1 MHALLAQATTFSE
14 VAPFHLHWDVLGL
27 VAFLGI
33 GYWYGLKRLT
43 PVYAP
48 QGEPAVTVLQQVFFY
63 SGLAVMVAVTSWPV
77 HDIGERSLFTFHMTE
92 HVVMALIAAPLILL
106 GVPWWL
112 MRVVVRPILPALRIL
127 TKPIIALVLFNTVL
141 AGLHYEPILEAML
154 TSDLAHFSVHLAL
167 FLTALLMWWPVIG
180 PVPDLPRLPP
190 LGRMGYLFL
199 QSLVPTIPASFL
211 TLADAPVYQI
221 YELFPR
227 LWGISAVTDQT
238 VAGLIM
244 KLGGGAV
251 LWFVIALTFFTWFA
265 EEERTAR
272 PAALRS

>member
-1 MHALLAQATTFSE
+1 MSEILAWH
-14 VAPFHLHWDVLGL
+14 PHLDT
-27 VAFLGI
+27 
-33 GYWYGLKRLT
+33 YGLIL
-43 PVYAP
+43 
-48 QGEPAVTVLQQVFFY
+48 
-63 SGLAVMVAVTSWPV
+63 GLAVGYELGIRRLAELYAPRGEAVVTRAQRSYFYLGLALLLIVSSWPV

-199 QSLVPTIPASFL
+199 QSLVPTVPAAFF
-211 TLADAPVYQI
+211 TLATGPVYDI
-221 YELFPR
+221 YDGFPKLFG
-227 LWGISAVTDQT
+227 WSTVADQT

-244 KLGGGAV
+244 KLGGGLV
-251 LWFVIALTFFTWFA
+251 LWTAIGIVFFTWFA
-265 EEERTAR
+265 EEQRHSR
-272 PAALRS
+272 PVPVSK